1 MPRSG
6 TTADPTA
13 HPAPLT
19 VGPRAGLRPEETPL
33 ARSRSSTSRA
43 RRSLLWLTALVV
55 ALVAGLGSAVQWG
68 GATWTPKLALDLA
81 GGTQI
86 ILTPQLRGGE
96 TANQITPQTIA
107 DAITIIR
114 QRVDSSGLTEAE
126 ITSSGGNNIIVSLPG
141 DPASQAG
148 AVELVSQSAQ
158 MRFRPVLYVA
168 SAAPAAP
175 APTDGATP
183 AATDG
188 ATPGAT
194 GAASPEASAPAATQ
208 SVTGAPAPSES
219 QQGSRLPGAL
229 LSGASPAATAAPS
242 DTASPAATDAATPAA
257 TDAASP
263 AATPAPSPT
272 SPSDLSQVTPELLAQ
287 FQALDCSNPVQV
299 GTQLDDVVDGPVV
312 TCDATGAEKYI
323 LGPVEVEGTDI
334 ADATAGLET
343 TSTGATTNRWVVNL
357 SFDSQGREE
366 FAATS
371 TRLFGLQA
379 PQNRF
384 AIVLD
389 GTVVSA
395 PTIQSPITDGNAQ
408 ISGSFTQETATTLAN
423 QLKFGA
429 LPISF
434 TTQSVERISAVLGS
448 EQLERGLLA
457 GAIGLV
463 LVVLYSLAQYR
474 ALGLVTVASL
484 VLAAGISYLVTVLLG
499 WNQGYRLSLA
509 GVAGFIV
516 SIGITADSFI
526 VFFERVRDEVREG
539 RSLTSAVETGWAR
552 ARRTIIISDV
562 VNFMAA
568 AVLYFLAVGGV
579 KGFAFILG
587 LTTIID
593 LLVVVLFTHPVLVL
607 LARRKFFA
615 SGHRMSGFDGE
626 RLGKAPAYAG
636 RGRVRTPAE
645 RTPRSQRSRSKG
657 EETESPSGGF
667 DPLGDDTGDR
677 EPVTSGSGGRTTIA
691 QRRAAE
697 AARQRSA
704 DGDDGGSS
712 AGSSGTTTEER

>member
-1 MPRSG
+1 M
-6 TTADPTA
+6 
-13 HPAPLT
+13 
-19 VGPRAGLRPEETPL
+19 

-43 RRSLLWLTALVV
+43 KRSLLWLTALVV
-55 ALVAGLGSAVQWG
+55 ALVAGLGAAVQFG
-68 GATWTPKLALDLA
+68 GAGLTPKLALDLA

-86 ILTPQLRGGE
+86 ILTPQLRGGQSGD
-96 TANQITPQTIA
+96 QITDQTIA

-141 DPASQAG
+141 DPAEQAG

-158 MRFRPVLYVA
+158 MRFRPVLAVA
-168 SAAPAAP
+168 SGAPVPAASLDGSDP
-175 APTDGATP
+175 AATDGATP

-188 ATPGAT
+188 ATP
-194 GAASPEASAPAATQ
+194 
-208 SVTGAPAPSES
+208 
-219 QQGSRLPGAL
+219 
-229 LSGASPAATAAPS
+229 
-242 DTASPAATDAATPAA
+242 AATDAATPAA
-257 TDAASP
+257 TDGATPAATDTAAPATTESAQGSRLP
-263 AATPAPSPT
+263 GALMAATPAATDVATAAATPAATDPAAAAATTDPAAAAATDAATPSASPT
-272 SPSDLSQVTPELLAQ
+272 DPSDLAQVTPELGAA

-299 GTQLDDVVDGPVV
+299 GRELDDDPAGPIATCSSDG
-312 TCDATGAEKYI
+312 AAKYL

-334 ADATAGLET
+334 DDATAGLGT
-343 TSTGATTNRWVVNL
+343 TSTGAPTNEWVVNL
-357 SFDSQGREE
+357 SFDSQGADE
-366 FAATS
+366 FSTTT
-371 TRLFGLQA
+371 TRLFGLESPRNQ
-379 PQNRF
+379 F

-395 PTIQSPITDGNAQ
+395 PSVNTPITDGNAQ
-408 ISGSFTQETATTLAN
+408 ISGTFTQETATTLAN

-434 TTQSVERISAVLGS
+434 TQQSVERISAVLGS

-463 LVVLYSLAQYR
+463 LVVVYSMAQYR

-484 VLAAGISYLVTVLLG
+484 FLAAGISYLVTVLLG
-499 WNQGYRLSLA
+499 WGYGYRLSLA

-562 VNFMAA
+562 VNFLAA

-607 LARRKFFA
+607 IARRKFFA
-615 SGHRMSGFDGE
+615 SGHRWSGFDAE
-626 RLGKAPAYAG
+626 RLGRAPVPAYAG
-636 RGRVRTPAE
+636 RGRVRTPVE
-645 RTPRSQRSRSKG
+645 RRPRPSRAAP
-657 EETESPSGGF
+657 T
-667 DPLGDDTGDR
+667 DDAPAADGLDATAAPER
-677 EPVTSGSGGRTTIA
+677 ERQSVSAGGGRATIA
-691 QRRAAE
+691 ERRAAE
-697 AARQRSA
+697 AARQREAGAEPPAA
-704 DGDDGGSS
+704 DPQTP
-712 AGSSGTTTEER
+712 SGPTSEER

>member
-1 MPRSG
+1 
-6 TTADPTA
+6 
-13 HPAPLT
+13 
-19 VGPRAGLRPEETPL
+19 L

-43 RRSLLWLTALVV
+43 KRSLLWLTALVV
-55 ALVAGLGSAVQWG
+55 ALVAGLGAAVQFG
-68 GATWTPKLALDLA
+68 TAGLTPKLALDLA

-86 ILTPQLRGGE
+86 ILTPQLRGGQSGD
-96 TANQITPQTIA
+96 QITDQTIA

-141 DPASQAG
+141 DPAEQAG

-158 MRFRPVLYVA
+158 MRFRPVLAVA
-168 SAAPAAP
+168 SGAPVPAASLEGS
-175 APTDGATP
+175 DP
-183 AATDG
+183 AATD
-188 ATPGAT
+188 P
-194 GAASPEASAPAATQ
+194 AAPDPAATD
-208 SVTGAPAPSES
+208 
-219 QQGSRLPGAL
+219 
-229 LSGASPAATAAPS
+229 PAATDPAATDP
-242 DTASPAATDAATPAA
+242 AAPAATDAATPAA
-257 TDAASP
+257 TDAPAPAATESAQGSRLPGALLAATDP
-263 AATPAPSPT
+263 AATPAATDPAAPAATDAATPSASPT
-272 SPSDLSQVTPELLAQ
+272 DPSDLAQVTPELGAA

-299 GTQLDDVVDGPVV
+299 GRELDDDPAAPVATCSSDG
-312 TCDATGAEKYI
+312 TAKYL

-334 ADATAGLET
+334 DDATAGLGT
-343 TSTGATTNRWVVNL
+343 TSTGAPTNEWVVNL
-357 SFDSQGREE
+357 SFDSQGGDE
-366 FAATS
+366 FRTTT
-371 TRLFGLQA
+371 TRLFGLESPRNQ
-379 PQNRF
+379 F

-395 PTIQSPITDGNAQ
+395 PSVNSPITDGNAQ
-408 ISGSFTQETATTLAN
+408 ISGTFTQETATTLAN

-434 TTQSVERISAVLGS
+434 TQQSVERISAVLGS

-463 LVVLYSLAQYR
+463 LVVVYSLAQYR

-484 VLAAGISYLVTVLLG
+484 FLAAGISYLVTVLLG
-499 WNQGYRLSLA
+499 WGYGYRLSLA

-562 VNFMAA
+562 VNFLAA

-607 LARRKFFA
+607 IARKKFFA
-615 SGHRMSGFDGE
+615 SGHRWSGFDAE
-626 RLGKAPAYAG
+626 RLGRAPVPAYAG
-636 RGRVRTPAE
+636 RGRVRTPVE
-645 RTPRSQRSRSKG
+645 RRPRPSRSA
-657 EETESPSGGF
+657 PV
-667 DPLGDDTGDR
+667 DDAPAVHDLDLDTSTAPER
-677 EPVTSGSGGRTTIA
+677 ERQSVSAGGGRATIA
-691 QRRAAE
+691 ERRAAE
-697 AARQRSA
+697 AARQREAGGEPPLA
-704 DGDDGGSS
+704 DPQTP
-712 AGSSGTTTEER
+712 SGPTSEER

>member
-1 MPRSG
+1 M
-6 TTADPTA
+6 
-13 HPAPLT
+13 
-19 VGPRAGLRPEETPL
+19 

-43 RRSLLWLTALVV
+43 RRSLLWLTTVV
-55 ALVAGLGSAVQWG
+55 VVLVAGLASAVQFSN
-68 GATWTPKLALDLA
+68 ATWTPKLALDLA

-96 TANQITPQTIA
+96 SADEITPQTIA

-126 ITSSGGNNIIVSLPG
+126 ITSSGGNNIVVSLPG
-141 DPASQAG
+141 DPAEQAG

-158 MRFRPVLYVA
+158 MRFRPVLFVQ
-168 SAAPAAP
+168 AAGAAAP

-183 AATDG
+183 GATDAAPTDAAPTDG

-194 GAASPEASAPAATQ
+194 DAAPTDGADPAASPAAPAATE
-208 SVTGAPAPSES
+208 SVTGAPATDGT
-219 QQGSRLPGAL
+219 QGSRLPGAL
-229 LSGASPAATAAPS
+229 LSGAAPAPTDPAA
-242 DTASPAATDAATPAA
+242 AATDPAAAA
-257 TDAASP
+257 TDPAA

-272 SPSDLSQVTPELLAQ
+272 SPSDLAQITPELYAQ
-287 FQALDCSNPVQV
+287 FQALDCSNPVAV
-299 GTQLDDVVDGPVV
+299 GQQLDDVADGPVV
-312 TCDATGAEKYI
+312 TCDTDGAAKYI

-334 ADATAGLET
+334 DDATAGLRT
-343 TSTGATTNRWVVNL
+343 TSTGATTNEWVVNL
-357 SFDSQGREE
+357 SFDSRGAEA
-366 FAATS
+366 FGATT
-371 TRLFGLQA
+371 TRLFGLQS
-379 PQNRF
+379 PQNQF

-395 PTIQSPITDGNAQ
+395 PAVNSPITDGNAE
-408 ISGSFTQETATTLAN
+408 ISGSFTQDSATTLAN

-434 TTQSVERISAVLGS
+434 ETQSVDRISAVLGS

-484 VLAAGISYLVTVLLG
+484 VLAAGISYLLTVLLG
-499 WNQGYRLSLA
+499 WYQGYRLSLA

-562 VNFMAA
+562 VNFLAA
-568 AVLYFLAVGGV
+568 AVLYVLAVGGV

-587 LTTIID
+587 LTTVID

-607 LARRKFFA
+607 LARRRFFA
-615 SGHRMSGFDGE
+615 TGHRLSGFDAE
-626 RLGKAPAYAG
+626 RLGRAPAYAG
-636 RGRVRTPAE
+636 RGRVRTPVE
-645 RTPRSQRSRSKG
+645 RTPRSQRSRGSAP
-657 EETESPSGGF
+657 EEQAAGSGLDAPEEQGAQR
-667 DPLGDDTGDR
+667 R
-677 EPVTSGSGGRTTIA
+677 EPVTSGSGGRATIA
-691 QRRAAE
+691 ERRAAE
-697 AARQRSA
+697 AARRRSA
-704 DGDDGGSS
+704 GDDSGGPGGPG
-712 AGSSGTTTEER
+712 ASGTTTEER

>member
-1 MPRSG
+1 M
-6 TTADPTA
+6 
-13 HPAPLT
+13 
-19 VGPRAGLRPEETPL
+19 

-68 GATWTPKLALDLA
+68 GAGWTPKLALDLA

-96 TANQITPQTIA
+96 SADEITPQTIA

-126 ITSSGGNNIIVSLPG
+126 ITSSGGNNIVVSLPG
-141 DPASQAG
+141 DPAEQAG

-158 MRFRPVLYVA
+158 MRFRPVLYAEPVG
-168 SAAPAAP
+168 APAP

-183 AATDG
+183 GATPGATDG

-194 GAASPEASAPAATQ
+194 DGATLGATPRATDSASPATTGSAPAASQ
-208 SVTGAPAPSES
+208 SVTGGAAPSES

-229 LSGASPAATAAPS
+229 LSGASP
-242 DTASPAATDAATPAA
+242 TASGTATPTP

-263 AATPAPSPT
+263 AASDAATPAPSDAASPGAAQAPDP
-272 SPSDLSQVTPELLAQ
+272 SNPSDLNQITPELYAQ
-287 FQALDCSNPVQV
+287 FQALDCSNPVAV
-299 GTQLDDVVDGPVV
+299 GQQLNDVADGPVV
-312 TCDATGAEKYI
+312 TCATNGTEKYI

-334 ADATAGLET
+334 SGATAGLQT
-343 TSTGATTNRWVVNL
+343 SSTGAVSNNWVVNL
-357 SFDSQGREE
+357 SFDSRGAEE
-366 FAATS
+366 FGKTT
-371 TRLFGLQA
+371 TRLFQLQS

-395 PTIQSPITDGNAQ
+395 PSVNGPITDGNAE
-408 ISGSFTQETATTLAN
+408 ISGSFTQETSTTLAN

-434 TTQSVERISAVLGS
+434 TTQSVDRISAVLGS

-499 WNQGYRLSLA
+499 WYQGYRLSLA

-587 LTTIID
+587 LTTVID
-593 LLVVVLFTHPVLVL
+593 LLVVMLFTHPILVL
-607 LARRKFFA
+607 LARRRFFA
-615 SGHRMSGFDGE
+615 TGHRMSGFDGE
-626 RLGKAPAYAG
+626 RLGRAPAYAG

-645 RTPRSQRSRSKG
+645 RTTRAGKARSKA
-657 EETESPSGGF
+657 TDDATPHPGF
-667 DPLGDDTGDR
+667 DDGDGAEHR
-677 EPVTSGSGGRTTIA
+677 EPVTTGSPGRTTIA

-704 DGDDGGSS
+704 DGDDGSPGSS
-712 AGSSGTTTEER
+712 AGSGSASGTTTEER

>member
-1 MPRSG
+1 M
-6 TTADPTA
+6 
-13 HPAPLT
+13 
-19 VGPRAGLRPEETPL
+19 

-43 RRSLLWLTALVV
+43 KRSLLWLTALVV
-55 ALVAGLGSAVQWG
+55 ALVAGLGSAVQWST
-68 GATWTPKLALDLA
+68 ATWTPKLALDLA

-96 TANQITPQTIA
+96 SADQITPQTIA

-126 ITSSGGNNIIVSLPG
+126 ITSSGGNNIVVSLPG
-141 DPASQAG
+141 DPAEQAG

-158 MRFRPVLYVA
+158 MRFRPVLYTEPA
-168 SAAPAAP
+168 GAAAAP
-175 APTDGATP
+175 APTDGATPGATDGATPGATDGATPGATP

-188 ATPGAT
+188 ATPAAT
-194 GAASPEASAPAATQ
+194 DGSTPAATSEQ
-208 SVTGAPAPSES
+208 TAAPAES

-229 LSGASPAATAAPS
+229 LSGASPAAASTDPAAAATPAAT
-242 DTASPAATDAATPAA
+242 DAASPAATDAASPAATDAASPAA

-272 SPSDLSQVTPELLAQ
+272 SPSDLSQITPELYAQ
-287 FQALDCSNPVQV
+287 FQALDCSNPVAV
-299 GTQLDDVVDGPVV
+299 GQQLDDVADGPIV
-312 TCDATGAEKYI
+312 TCATDGTEKFI

-334 ADATAGLET
+334 SDATAGLET

-357 SFDSQGREE
+357 SFDSRGAEE
-366 FAATS
+366 FGATS

-389 GTVVSA
+389 GTVVSS
-395 PTIQSPITDGNAQ
+395 PTINGPITDGNAQ
-408 ISGSFTQETATTLAN
+408 ISGNFTQESATTLAN

-434 TTQSVERISAVLGS
+434 ETQSVDRISAVLGS

-499 WNQGYRLSLA
+499 WYQGYRLSLA

-587 LTTIID
+587 LTTVID

-607 LARRKFFA
+607 LARRRFFA
-615 SGHRMSGFDGE
+615 SGHTLSGFDGE
-626 RLGKAPAYAG
+626 RLGRSPAYAG

-645 RTPRSQRSRSKG
+645 RAPRVERSRSKDADDAA
-657 EETESPSGGF
+657 SPGGF
-667 DPLGDDTGDR
+667 DDLDDGAGRR
-677 EPVTSGSGGRTTIA
+677 EPVTTGSGGRTTIA

-712 AGSSGTTTEER
+712 AGSGTTTEER

>member
-1 MPRSG
+1 
-6 TTADPTA
+6 
-13 HPAPLT
+13 
-19 VGPRAGLRPEETPL
+19 L

-43 RRSLLWLTALVV
+43 KRSLLWLTALVV
-55 ALVAGLGSAVQWG
+55 ALVAGLGAAVQFG
-68 GATWTPKLALDLA
+68 TAGLTPKLALDLA

-86 ILTPQLRGGE
+86 ILTPQLRGGQSGD
-96 TANQITPQTIA
+96 QITDQTIA

-141 DPASQAG
+141 DPAEQAG

-158 MRFRPVLYVA
+158 MRFRPVLAVA
-168 SAAPAAP
+168 SGAPVPAASLEGS
-175 APTDGATP
+175 DP
-183 AATDG
+183 AATD
-188 ATPGAT
+188 
-194 GAASPEASAPAATQ
+194 
-208 SVTGAPAPSES
+208 PAP
-219 QQGSRLPGAL
+219 
-229 LSGASPAATAAPS
+229 
-242 DTASPAATDAATPAA
+242 PAATDAATPAA
-257 TDAASP
+257 TDAPAP
-263 AATPAPSPT
+263 AATESAQGSRLPGALLAATDPAAAPAATDPAAPAATDPAAPAATDPAAPAATDAATPSASPT
-272 SPSDLSQVTPELLAQ
+272 DPSDLAQVTPELGAA

-299 GTQLDDVVDGPVV
+299 GRELDDDPAAPVATCSSDG
-312 TCDATGAEKYI
+312 TAKYL

-334 ADATAGLET
+334 DDATAGLGT
-343 TSTGATTNRWVVNL
+343 TSTGAPTNEWVVNL
-357 SFDSQGREE
+357 SFDSQGGDE
-366 FAATS
+366 FRTTT
-371 TRLFGLQA
+371 TRLFGLESPRNQ
-379 PQNRF
+379 F

-395 PTIQSPITDGNAQ
+395 PSVNSPITDGNAQ
-408 ISGSFTQETATTLAN
+408 ISGTFTQETATTLAN

-434 TTQSVERISAVLGS
+434 TQQSVERISAVLGS

-463 LVVLYSLAQYR
+463 LVVVYSLAQYR

-484 VLAAGISYLVTVLLG
+484 FLAAGISYLVTVLLG
-499 WNQGYRLSLA
+499 WGYGYRLSLA

-562 VNFMAA
+562 VNFLAA

-607 LARRKFFA
+607 IARKKFFA
-615 SGHRMSGFDGE
+615 SGHRWSGFDAE
-626 RLGKAPAYAG
+626 RLGRAPVPAYAG
-636 RGRVRTPAE
+636 RGRVRTPVE
-645 RTPRSQRSRSKG
+645 RRPRPSRSV
-657 EETESPSGGF
+657 PV
-667 DPLGDDTGDR
+667 DDAPAVHDLDTITAPER
-677 EPVTSGSGGRTTIA
+677 ERQSVSAGGGRATIA
-691 QRRAAE
+691 ERRAAE
-697 AARQRSA
+697 AARQREAGGEPPLA
-704 DGDDGGSS
+704 DPQTP
-712 AGSSGTTTEER
+712 SGPTSEER